1 MGGALIFVRYLY
13 SAGALPFYATDVGLD
28 FGIVGVWPMVEIW
41 FDIFFRGFES
51 DCCIGKRVTIARY
64 HKENFCAKRWRP
76 HASIFDIYVT

>member
-1 MGGALIFVRYLY
+1 
-13 SAGALPFYATDVGLD
+13 
-28 FGIVGVWPMVEIW
+28 MVEIW